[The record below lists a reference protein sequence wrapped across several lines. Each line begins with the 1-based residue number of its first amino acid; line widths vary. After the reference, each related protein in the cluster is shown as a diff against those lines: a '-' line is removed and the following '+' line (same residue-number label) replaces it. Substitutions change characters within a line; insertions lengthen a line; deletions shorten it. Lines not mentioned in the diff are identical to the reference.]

1 MKHVALL
8 LGTKKNAHTKNTYT
22 YKRAT
27 GNTLIQMYYI
37 LIKKTSYLWNVCEN
51 VKFLAALFPNLFPLR
66 FPRAVFRFSLPV
78 LRSRSNILA
87 VAAISPF
94 SSLKCDTQFSCLL
107 ASRFILATCPYPRV
121 TLSCNVTGLD
131 RQTHLDLPYIFPV
144 EYKFPTK

>member
-1 MKHVALL
+1 MY
-8 LGTKKNAHTKNTYT
+8 TKNTYT

-27 GNTLIQMYYI
+27 GNRLIKMYHI
-37 LIKKTSYLWNVCEN
+37 LIKTNFLPLICLRKCEIPRSSLPKP
-51 VKFLAALFPNLFPLR
+51 VPSSLS
-66 FPRAVFRFSLPV
+66 RAVFRFSLSA